1 MMTKDVFDCMREC
14 HSVREFTEHDIPEPT
29 LTRILEAASWAPS
42 AGNLQPW
49 YFYVVKNQEI
59 KNQLAEACFE
69 QDQVKESAVSVVVL
83 ADPARSNESYGE
95 RGAQLYCIQDT
106 AMAASNMIL
115 AAYGLGIDSC
125 WVGGFDEVEVQRIV
139 EAAPRLRAV
148 AIICLGYGNETSTPV
163 KERFRVAEV
172 TKMIH

>member
-1 MMTKDVFDCMREC
+1 MTKDVFDCMREC
-14 HSVREFTEHDIPEPT
+14 HSVREFTQTDIPDAT
-29 LTRILEAASWAPS
+29 LTRILEAGSWAPS

-49 YFYVVKNQEI
+49 YFYVVKNQQV
-59 KNQLAEACFE
+59 KDKLAEACFE
-69 QDQVKESAVSVVVL
+69 QDQVKDSPVCIVIL

-106 AMAASNMIL
+106 AIAAENMIL

-125 WVGGFDEVEVQRIV
+125 WVGGFDEIEVQKII

-148 AIICLGYGNETSTPV
+148 AIICLGYSDEPKTTA
-163 KERFRVAEV
+163 KERFRVGEV
-172 TKMIH
+172 TKIIH